1 MSVDRWFMLF
11 SLLSAASSG
20 KSGRPYVWAAI
31 AYLVE
36 NDLVNDSNFTACR
49 HLVLRFVQG
58 WVFSYNFSSLYLL
71 HFLLY
76 PIGFYNCGVTFST
89 ACFLVTRAKNNAT
102 KRAALRQPPIAPI
115 AAALLWTTGTHST

>member
-20 KSGRPYVWAAI
+20 PSGRLYVWTAI

-36 NDLVNDSNFTACR
+36 NDLVDDSNFTACR

-58 WVFSYNFSSLYLL
+58 
-71 HFLLY
+71 
-76 PIGFYNCGVTFST
+76 
-89 ACFLVTRAKNNAT
+89 
-102 KRAALRQPPIAPI
+102 
-115 AAALLWTTGTHST
+115 